1 MDRVIG
7 LNLQDL
13 KKIKIVIGIAEGSG
27 KTAAICGALKGE
39 LLNVL
44 ITDEQTAKAV
54 LGSPAG
60 DLKRK

>member
-1 MDRVIG
+1 MKRVIG

-13 KKIKIVIGIAEGSG
+13 KKIEIVIGIAAGSD

-44 ITDEQTAKAV
+44 ITDEITAKAV
-54 LGSPAG
+54 LASPTA
-60 DLKRK
+60 DSRQN